1 MADSLV
7 GINIFT
13 LVQAVLVCSIL
24 GAVSFKLK
32 FVSFSGLIAAF
43 FIGVL
48 IFVFPPEGWKW
59 FVIILIFHAVAAQ
72 FTKYKYE
79 MKRRKGF
86 AQEKGGARAW
96 PNIVAN
102 GVVATLFAVAG
113 GFSSLG
119 VFLFGFIG
127 AVSTATADT
136 LATEIGLL
144 NKDKPRLI
152 TNLRKEV
159 PAGTSGGIS
168 PMGEMGTL
176 LGGLIMGI
184 SVLLLKIG
192 NHGNEMILLAAVIS
206 GLIGCTFDSFIGAT
220 IQGMFKCKICQNVTE
235 NKKHCG
241 NKTIRVRGSGYIDN
255 NMVNLMATTVGALF
269 AVIIFFVLVN

>member
-1 MADSLV
+1 MACGLV

-13 LVQAVLVCSIL
+13 LLQAVLICAIL
-24 GAVSFKLK
+24 GTLSFKLK
-32 FVSFSGLIAAF
+32 FVSVSGLIAAF

-48 IFVFPPEGWKW
+48 IFVFPSEGWKW
-59 FVIILIFHAVAAQ
+59 FLIILIFHVVAAQ

-79 MKRRKGF
+79 IKRRTGF
-86 AQEKGGARAW
+86 AQEKGGAREW
-96 PNIVAN
+96 PNILAN
-102 GVVATLFAVAG
+102 GCVATFFAIAG
-113 GFSSLG
+113 GFSYLG

-144 NKDKPRLI
+144 NKDQPRLI
-152 TNLRKEV
+152 TNLRKKV
-159 PAGTSGGIS
+159 PAGTSGGVS
-168 PMGEMGTL
+168 LMGEFGTI
-176 LGGLIMGI
+176 LGGSIIGI
-184 SVLLLKIG
+184 SVSLLKIG
-192 NHGNEMILLAAVIS
+192 NYSYGIILLVTIIS

-220 IQGMFKCKICQNVTE
+220 IQGMFKCKICQNITE

-241 NKTIRVRGSGYIDN
+241 NHTIKVRGSNFIDN

-269 AVIIFFVLVN
+269 ASIIFFILVN

>member
-1 MADSLV
+1 PVAID
-7 GINIFT
+7 IFT
-13 LVQAVLVCSIL
+13 LMQAVFVCAIL
-24 GAVSFKLK
+24 GAFSFKLN

-48 IFVFPPEGWKW
+48 IFVLPPEGWKW
-59 FVIILIFHAVAAQ
+59 FLIILIFHTVAAQ

-79 MKRRKGF
+79 IKRRKGF

-96 PNIVAN
+96 PNILAN
-102 GVVATLFAVAG
+102 GAIATIFAIAG

-119 VFLFGFIG
+119 VFIYGFIG

-144 NKDKPRLI
+144 NKDQPRLI
-152 TNLRKEV
+152 VNLRKKV

-168 PMGEMGTL
+168 PLGEIGTL
-176 LGGLIMGI
+176 FGGLIIGI
-184 SVLLLKIG
+184 CVLLLKIG
-192 NHGNEMILLAAVIS
+192 NHSNETILLAAIIS
-206 GLIGCTFDSFIGAT
+206 GLIGSTFDSFIGAT
-220 IQGMFKCKICQNVTE
+220 IQGIFKCKICENITE

-241 NKTIRVRGSGYIDN
+241 NQTIQIRGSRFIDN
-255 NMVNLMATTVGALF
+255 NMVNLMATTVGAVIG
-269 AVIIFFVLVN
+269 VIIFFIFS

>member
-7 GINIFT
+7 EINIFT
-13 LVQAVLVCSIL
+13 ILQAILICAIL
-24 GAVSFKLK
+24 GALSFKLK

-43 FIGVL
+43 FLGVL
-48 IFVFPPEGWKW
+48 IFVFPTEGWKW
-59 FVIILIFHAVAAQ
+59 FIIILIFHTVAAQ

-79 MKRRKGF
+79 IKRRKGF
-86 AQEKGGARAW
+86 AQEKGGAREW
-96 PNIVAN
+96 PNIFAN
-102 GVVATLFAVAG
+102 GGVATLFAIAG
-113 GFSSLG
+113 GLSSFG

-144 NKDKPRLI
+144 NKDQPRLI
-152 TNLRKEV
+152 TNLRKKV
-159 PAGTSGGIS
+159 PAGTSGGVS
-168 PMGEMGTL
+168 LMGEIGTI
-176 LGGLIMGI
+176 LGGLIIGI
-184 SVLLLKIG
+184 SALLLEIG
-192 NHGNEMILLAAVIS
+192 NYNSIIIAAVIS

-220 IQGMFKCKICQNVTE
+220 IQGMFKCKKCQNITE

-241 NKTIRVRGSGYIDN
+241 NQTIKVRGSNFIDN

-269 AVIIFFVLVN
+269 AIIIFFILVN

>member
-1 MADSLV
+1 M

-13 LVQAVLVCSIL
+13 LVLAVLVCAIL
-24 GAVSFKLK
+24 GALSFKLK

-59 FVIILIFHAVAAQ
+59 FLIILIFHTVAAQ

-79 MKRRKGF
+79 IKRRKGF
-86 AQEKGGARAW
+86 AQEKGGAREW
-96 PNIVAN
+96 PNIFAN
-102 GVVATLFAVAG
+102 GGVATLFAVAG

-119 VFLFGFIG
+119 VFVFGFIG

-144 NKDKPRLI
+144 NKDLPRLI
-152 TNLRKEV
+152 TNLRKKV
-159 PAGTSGGIS
+159 PAGTSGGVS
-168 PMGEMGTL
+168 LMGEIGTI
-176 LGGLIMGI
+176 LGGLIIGI
-184 SVLLLKIG
+184 SVLLLDIG
-192 NHGNEMILLAAVIS
+192 NYDNSMIIVAAVIS

-220 IQGMFKCKICQNVTE
+220 IQGMFKCKICQNITE

-241 NKTIRVRGSGYIDN
+241 NHTIKVRGSYFIDN

-269 AVIIFFVLVN
+269 ATIIFFILVN

>member
-7 GINIFT
+7 EINIFT
-13 LVQAVLVCSIL
+13 ILQAILVCAIL
-24 GAVSFKLK
+24 GVLSFKLK

-43 FIGVL
+43 FLGVL

-59 FVIILIFHAVAAQ
+59 FIIILIFHIVAAQ

-79 MKRRKGF
+79 IKRRKGF
-86 AQEKGGARAW
+86 AQEKGGAREW
-96 PNIVAN
+96 PNILAN
-102 GVVATLFAVAG
+102 GGVATLFAIVG
-113 GFSSLG
+113 GLSSFE
-119 VFLFGFIG
+119 VFLFGFVG

-144 NKDKPRLI
+144 NKDQPRLI
-152 TNLRKEV
+152 TNLRKKV
-159 PAGTSGGIS
+159 PAGTSGGVS
-168 PMGEMGTL
+168 LMGEIGTI
-176 LGGLIMGI
+176 LGGLIIGI

-192 NHGNEMILLAAVIS
+192 NYENSMIIVIAVIS

-220 IQGMFKCKICQNVTE
+220 VQAMFQCKKCQNITE

-241 NKTIRVRGSGYIDN
+241 NKTIKVRGYHFIDN
-255 NMVNLMATTVGALF
+255 NMVNLIATTIGALF
-269 AVIIFFVLVN
+269 ATIIFFILVN

>member
-1 MADSLV
+1 V
-7 GINIFT
+7 EINILT
-13 LVQAVLVCSIL
+13 LVQAVFVCSIL
-24 GAVSFKLK
+24 GAVSCKLK

-43 FIGVL
+43 IIGVL

-59 FVIILIFHAVAAQ
+59 FVIILIFHGVAAQ

-102 GVVATLFAVAG
+102 GVIATLFAVAG
-113 GFSSLG
+113 GFSYLG

-144 NKDKPRLI
+144 NKDQPRLI
-152 TNLRKEV
+152 TNLRKV

-168 PMGEMGTL
+168 PMGEIGTL
-176 LGGLIMGI
+176 LGGSIIGI

-192 NHGNEMILLAAVIS
+192 NHDNLIILFASVIS
-206 GLIGCTFDSFIGAT
+206 GLIGCTFDSFIGAS

-241 NKTIRVRGSGYIDN
+241 NKTIRIRGSHYIDN
-255 NMVNLMATTVGALF
+255 NMVNLMATSVGALF
-269 AVIIFFVLVN
+269 AIIIFFILAN